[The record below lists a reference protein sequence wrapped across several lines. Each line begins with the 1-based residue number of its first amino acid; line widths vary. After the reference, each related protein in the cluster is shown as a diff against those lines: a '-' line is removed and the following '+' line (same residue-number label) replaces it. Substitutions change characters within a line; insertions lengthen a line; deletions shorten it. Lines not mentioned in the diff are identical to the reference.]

1 MNIYVA
7 NINFRATEDGIRQL
21 FESYGEV
28 KSVKIVTDRN
38 SGRSKGFGFVELG
51 DDEGGRRAIE
61 ELNGKEFMQR
71 PLVVNE
77 ARPQSNDRRRSQ
89 D

>member
-7 NINFRATEDGIRQL
+7 NINFRATEDGIKKL
-21 FESYGEV
+21 FEQYGEV
-28 KSVKIVTDRN
+28 KSVKIVSDRN
-38 SGRSKGFGFVELG
+38 TGRSKGFGFVEMG
-51 DDEGGRRAIE
+51 DDDGGRTAIA

-77 ARPQSNDRRRSQ
+77 ARPQTNDRRRGNE
-89 D
+89 